1 MPIFRVYPDIT
12 VGVNG
17 EISFNQP
24 VTFESGVVFGSKFTT
39 PILAA
44 NQNNYNIPNLKNY
57 TIINLRSSIDINLT
71 GLVSSSL
78 TDDFVFI
85 IGNAN
90 AQGGKKQS
98 MIMNSGASTAANRF
112 VGASTIQLNP
122 GDFWWFKFNFTEQYF
137 TVLAKI

>member
-1 MPIFRVYPDIT
+1 MPLYRTYPDINT
-12 VGVNG
+12 GANG
-17 EISFNQP
+17 EVLFTAP
-24 VTFESGVVFGSKFTT
+24 VVFESGVVFGNKYTS

-44 NQNNYNIPNLKNY
+44 NQNNYNIPDLKNY
-57 TIINLRSSIDINLT
+57 TIINFLSSVDINIT

-90 AQGGKKQS
+90 ARGGKKQT
-98 MIMNSGASTAANRF
+98 IVMNSASSLAANRF
-112 VGASTIQLNP
+112 VGVANIQLNP
-122 GDFWWFKFNFTEQYF
+122 GDFWWFKFNFSEQYF